1 MSDMASDNPVQTVEV
16 SAPRLRKRSRG
27 LLLDVTEPIDESSVR
42 PSDEGTRSFDV
53 SERIVG
59 GVNFCG
65 VGCSVLETFE
75 NQWCEEVTLPADAS
89 SVEGHE
95 FSSFAIVDRESAP
108 AYFHQP
114 WMADRIAQRF
124 AAMTS
129 AQVAAELLTGAL
141 TANPALQDSAT
152 DVVAAVTPVAEALY
166 VINELAAQ
174 LDGAEVTIHSSPG
187 VFELL
192 VSYYDIVEDGG
203 VFRTATGHVL
213 VGDAGHDGTA
223 APTGET
229 TDADGSWVYATLPVA
244 SWLSEPEPVGQFSA
258 LFDHT
263 RDTVDSIFIR
273 HAIVAFDPC
282 FVAAVQVEVPTY
294 AVGS

>member
-1 MSDMASDNPVQTVEV
+1 MASDNPVPTVEV
-16 SAPRLRKRSRG
+16 SAPRLRRRARG
-27 LLLDVTEPIDESSVR
+27 LLLDATEPIDESSVR

-53 SERIVG
+53 AERIAG

-65 VGCSVLETFE
+65 VGCSVLDAYE
-75 NQWCEEVTLPADAS
+75 NQWCDEVTLPADAS
-89 SVEGHE
+89 GVDNHE
-95 FSSFAIVDRESAP
+95 FSSFAIIDRESAP
-108 AYFHQP
+108 AYYYQP
-114 WMADRIAQRF
+114 WIEGRIRQRF
-124 AAMTS
+124 GVMTS
-129 AQVAAELLTGAL
+129 AQVASELLTGAL
-141 TANPALQDSAT
+141 TGNPSLQDSVT
-152 DVVAAVTPVAEALY
+152 DLVSDVTPISEALY
-166 VINELAAQ
+166 VINELAAE
-174 LDGAEVTIHSSPG
+174 LDGAEVTIHASPG

-192 VSYYDIVEDGG
+192 VSGYSMELEDGG
-203 VFRTATGHVL
+203 YRTATGHRL

-223 APTGET
+223 APNGET
-229 TDADGSWVYATLPVA
+229 TDADGSWIYATLAVA

-263 RDTVDSIFIR
+263 RDTLDSIFIR